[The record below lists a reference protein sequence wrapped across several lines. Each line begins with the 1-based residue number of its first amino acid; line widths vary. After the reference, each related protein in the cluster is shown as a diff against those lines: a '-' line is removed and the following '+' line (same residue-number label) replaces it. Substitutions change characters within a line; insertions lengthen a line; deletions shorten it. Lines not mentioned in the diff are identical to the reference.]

1 MASLTTSPRRVK
13 PSRHA
18 TLGNPVNGHY
28 PLLIT
33 VAKGAKVEK
42 SGYYVEALPCD
53 LGGRAFRVHKL
64 PHEVEEGQDPAY
76 DVQLDGANSSCTC
89 LGHLRWGHKTVC
101 RHVACLQALVS
112 RNRL

>member
-1 MASLTTSPRRVK
+1 MTTQPATRNRVK

-18 TLGNPVNGHY
+18 TLGAPVNGHY

-33 VAKGAKVEK
+33 VTRGARVEK
-42 SGYYVEALPCD
+42 SGYYVEALACD

-76 DVQLDGANSSCTC
+76 DVHLDGANSSCTC

-101 RHVACLQALVS
+101 RHVACLLALVS
-112 RNRL
+112 RNRI